1 MRFLKRALPFLLT
14 LIVGVSLAWVA
25 RFQWKGANRKTAT
38 ALAAPLM
45 SHERTWLVVRA
56 QPAPV
61 FGTEFFPAD
70 YQSSAVVRVR
80 LAADR
85 TVPGVV
91 FEQNSM
97 SAPAVEAIADAMR
110 GIRFSPPTED
120 GRPLAVTAE
129 ADCDIHAIAMG
140 EYFDTK
146 GAKRS
151 FRNFALGCSRLRI
164 IAVEG
169 AREPEGWR
177 IVYE

>member
-1 MRFLKRALPFLLT
+1 MRFLKRVLPFLLT

-25 RFQWKGANRKTAT
+25 RFQWKGAHCKTAA
-38 ALAAPLM
+38 ALAPQVM

-61 FGTEFFPAD
+61 LGSEFFPAD

-80 LAADR
+80 LGADG
-85 TVPGVV
+85 TVPNVV

-97 SAPAVEAIADAMR
+97 SALAVKAITDAMR

-129 ADCDIHAIAMG
+129 TDCDIHASAMG

-146 GAKRS
+146 GGKHGFS
-151 FRNFALGCSRLRI
+151 NFALSCSRLRI
-164 IAVEG
+164 VAVEG
-169 AREPEGWR
+169 ARESEGWR